1 MSACHASECRNWIDS
16 IRSIRDFDLRLL
28 YKSTDLTSY
37 AAGWGCFLGWVGSSH
52 LLVGDFGDRSLLVV
66 RSHCPV
72 GYSLCQF
79 IIYLVGRILVRIG
92 LAGLVDRIVPAA
104 LAVPIDPVL
113 LALADLAV
121 PIGLDLAGPVVPTD
135 LMA

>member
-79 IIYLVGRILVRIG
+79 IIYLVVRID

-113 LALADLAV
+113 LALAV

-135 LMA
+135 LMD